1 MTYGVSRDQTAGRRS
16 GDLFEVQAI
25 LAKHRLHAFSHQAEE
40 AVQVHRLV
48 RLMRE
53 IAVLFA
59 LEDVEF
65 NLEASG
71 ELSIGGLH
79 VLTKVF
85 GWDV

>member
-1 MTYGVSRDQTAGRRS
+1 
-16 GDLFEVQAI
+16 
-25 LAKHRLHAFSHQAEE
+25 
-40 AVQVHRLV
+40 
-48 RLMRE
+48 MRE

-65 NLEASG
+65 NLKASG

-85 GWDV
+85 GLSRLTGDFFERTILWPVHGRSGPAA